1 MLVKDFLTATK
12 GIDYSRELFWQA
24 PTKQLIPLAEI
35 IVNSDGVL
43 LIADATLQLPALTL
57 LSVHNDL
64 VQISQS
70 LPILLR
76 TATKPNLHFYGYHLQ
91 NNQLIIR

>member
-1 MLVKDFLTATK
+1 MLVKDFVIAIK

-24 PTKQLIPLAEI
+24 PTKQLIPLAEV
-35 IVNSDGVL
+35 IVNSDSVL
-43 LIADATLQLPALTL
+43 LIADATLRLPALTL

-70 LPILLR
+70 LPIFLR
-76 TATKPNLHFYGYHLQ
+76 TVTKPKLHFYGYHLQ

>member
-1 MLVKDFLTATK
+1 SKGKELLHLLVKDFLTATK

-35 IVNSDGVL
+35 IVNSDSIL

-70 LPILLR
+70 LPSCIF
-76 TATKPNLHFYGYHLQ
+76 TVTISKITN
-91 NNQLIIR
+91 